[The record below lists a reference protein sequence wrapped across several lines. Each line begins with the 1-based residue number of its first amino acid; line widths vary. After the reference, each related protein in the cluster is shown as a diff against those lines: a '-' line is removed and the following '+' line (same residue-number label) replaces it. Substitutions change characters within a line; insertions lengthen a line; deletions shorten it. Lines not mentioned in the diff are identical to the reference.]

1 MSRPAYRL
9 DLVAGLVDGILTAL
23 TLGAGH
29 MLSDATPAT
38 PGLAL
43 RVASAAAVSGA
54 FVFLVAHYADLR
66 GELVEAERQLNL
78 ARHGRFAT
86 SRLGRAVL
94 RESLA
99 KAATASACTFAGA
112 LLPMLAILLP
122 PAGWRVPV
130 TFVAILAALALTG
143 TLSARLG
150 GSDVRRAVLRVVVGG
165 ALGLAFTYG
174 VGYLFG
180 TAVH

>member
-54 FVFLVAHYADLR
+54 LVFLVAHYADLR

-112 LLPMLAILLP
+112 LLPMLVGAIGGLPRWTPIAVSIVALCLLGGLL
-122 PAGWRVPV
+122 ARAVFGRPV
-130 TFVAILAALALTG
+130 YWMLALG
-143 TLSARLG
+143 AAGGVLAWLG
-150 GSDVRRAVLRVVVGG
+150 AQLKI
-165 ALGLAFTYG
+165 A
-174 VGYLFG
+174 
-180 TAVH
+180 